1 MTTTTTTTTSSST
14 TGWLFDT
21 YPQGD
26 RMIFWIKQEKD
37 GKIVRLED
45 NRWSHSIYVSSDN
58 KHDLASIAKDKR
70 ISSFIKRY
78 EFVKKYEKIIDKTK
92 SEVLKLTLT
101 DSSQA
106 QKLAK
111 YIMLG
116 GRFGQ
121 FRPYN
126 VDILPAQS
134 YFYEHDIFPLAFCQ
148 VTVYGDVDGS
158 SGLTWSCKDYDD
170 VWSLDYTLPKFKTIQ
185 LSIRPRKQEGKLPK
199 FTDKIDSISIRN
211 ENEII
216 EIDGTDDVQILF
228 SLAEMMSA
236 LDPDFVFTEDGDS
249 FGFPYLAYRAKVNDC
264 SNILVLGREPSRA
277 TTTTSR
283 KPIQDG
289 ITYFSYG
296 RMHYRPSSTQ
306 LFGRVHIDKYNSFIV
321 DEAGM
326 EGLCEVARICRM
338 PLHKASRATIGRCM
352 SSLQCYHA
360 SINDILIP
368 WKSAFAEHFK
378 TYSQLFVADR
388 GGMIFE
394 PRVGVHEQVGE
405 LDFSSLYPSIMCAKN
420 LSGETVLCTC
430 CPKSKLRV
438 PELGWCICEK
448 KIGVVPQS
456 LEILLKK
463 RAQYKQLLKSPRID
477 PKTKQVYEARQ
488 GSLKWILVTSFGY
501 LGYSNSKFGN
511 IDAHIATCAFD
522 RQVLLKA
529 VRVAESHG
537 FRVLHGIVDSIW
549 VVKQGAAREDY
560 LKLKEA
566 IEQNT
571 GFPISFEGIY
581 KWVAFVHSKG
591 SSSSNSSKHI
601 PVPNRYFGVF
611 EDDGSLK
618 VRGLEM
624 RRRDNPPFFDKFQ
637 TEVLKVIAKGNT
649 TEEVR
654 MLMPQVKVV
663 LNKYV
668 QLLKDRNVPLQELVF
683 TKQLSKDSDS
693 YVVNTIE
700 STALRQL
707 AAEGRTL
714 RAGEILQYIITD
726 YYNNKNKSSNKRATP
741 FELVDNKTTPGAAG
755 YDAQRYIELLVE
767 VAHSVTQPFNFHGKI
782 CEKQARLGDCRTDN

>member
-1 MTTTTTTTTSSST
+1 MTTTTTSSST
-14 TGWLFDT
+14 NGWLFDV

-45 NRWSHSIYVSSDN
+45 NSWSHSIYVTSDN
-58 KHDLASIAKDKR
+58 KHDLASVAKDER
-70 ISSFIKRY
+70 VSSFIKRY
-78 EFVKKYEKIIDKTK
+78 EFVKKYEKIIDNTK
-92 SEVLKLTLT
+92 SEVLKLTLI

-121 FRPYN
+121 FRLYN

-148 VTVYGDVDGS
+148 VTVHGDVDGGGS
-158 SGLTWSCKDYDD
+158 RLTWSCKDYDD
-170 VWSLDYTLPKFKTIQ
+170 VWSVDYTLPKFKTIY
-185 LSIRPRKQEGKLPK
+185 LSIRPRKQEDKLPK

-216 EIDGTDDVQILF
+216 EIDGIDDIQILF

-264 SNILVLGREPSRA
+264 SNILVLGREPYRA
-277 TTTTSR
+277 TTTR
-283 KPIQDG
+283 KSIQDG
-289 ITYFSYG
+289 TTYFSYG

-306 LFGRVHIDKYNSFIV
+306 LFGRVHIDRHNSFIL
-321 DEAGM
+321 DETGM
-326 EGLCEVARICRM
+326 EGLCEIARICRM

-394 PRVGVHEQVGE
+394 PRVGVHERVGE

-420 LSGETVLCTC
+420 LSGETVLCAC
-430 CPKSKLRV
+430 CTQSKLCV
-438 PELGWCICEK
+438 PELGWHICEK
-448 KIGVVPQS
+448 KAGIVPQS

-463 RAQYKQLLKSPRID
+463 RAQYKQLLKSSPQID

-522 RQVLLKA
+522 RQVLLKV
-529 VRVAESHG
+529 VRVAEYRG
-537 FRVLHGIVDSIW
+537 FRILHGIVDSIW

-581 KWVAFVHSKG
+581 KWVAFAHSKR
-591 SSSSNSSKHI
+591 SSSSSKHI
-601 PVPNRYFGVF
+601 PVPNRYFGIF
-611 EDDGSLK
+611 EEDDYGSGLK

-649 TEEVR
+649 IEEVR
-654 MLMPQVKVV
+654 MLMPQVKAV

-668 QLLKDRNVPLQELVF
+668 QLLKDREVPLQELVF
-683 TKQLSKDSDS
+683 TKQLSKNSDS
-693 YVVNTIE
+693 YLVNTIE
-700 STALRQL
+700 NTALRQL
-707 AAEGRTL
+707 AAEGRVL

-726 YYNNKNKSSNKRATP
+726 YYNNNKSSSKRVTP
-741 FELVDNKTTPGAAG
+741 FELVDNKTTPSAA
-755 YDAQRYIELLVE
+755 YDVQRYIELLVE
-767 VAHSVTQPFNFHGKI
+767 VAHSVTEPFNFQGKNL
-782 CEKQARLGDCRTDN
+782 CKAGN

>member
-1 MTTTTTTTTSSST
+1 MTTTSST
-14 TGWLFDT
+14 TGWLFDA

-37 GKIVRLED
+37 GKLVRLED
-45 NRWSHSIYVSSDN
+45 SSWSHSIYVASDN
-58 KHDLASIAKDKR
+58 KYDLASVAKDYR
-70 ISSFIKRY
+70 VSSFIKHY

-101 DSSQA
+101 ESSQA

-111 YIMLG
+111 CIMLG

-121 FRPYN
+121 FRTYN

-148 VTVYGDVDGS
+148 VTMSSDVNGS
-158 SGLTWSCKDYDD
+158 SRLTWSRKDHDD
-170 VWSLDYTLPKFKTIQ
+170 VWSVDYTLPKFKIIH
-185 LSIRPRKQEGKLPK
+185 LSIRPRKQKGKLPK
-199 FTDKIDSISIRN
+199 LTDKIDSISIRN

-216 EIDGTDDVQILF
+216 EIDCTDDVQILF
-228 SLAEMMSA
+228 NLVKMMSA
-236 LDPDFVFTEDGDS
+236 LDPDFVFTENGDS
-249 FGFPYLAYRAKVNDC
+249 FGFPYLAYIAKVNDC

-277 TTTTSR
+277 TTTTTKS
-283 KPIQDG
+283 PIQDG

-296 RMHYRPSSTQ
+296 RMHYRPSSIQ
-306 LFGRVHIDKYNSFIV
+306 LFGRVHIDKHNSFIL

-394 PRVGVHEQVGE
+394 PQVGVHEQVSE

-420 LSGETVLCTC
+420 VSGETVLCNCC
-430 CPKSKLRV
+430 CPESRLRV
-438 PELGWCICEK
+438 PELGWHICEK
-448 KIGVVPQS
+448 KIGIVPQS

-463 RAQYKQLLKSPRID
+463 RAQYKQLLKSPQID
-477 PKTKQVYEARQ
+477 PKIKQLYEARQ

-511 IDAHIATCAFD
+511 IDAHIATCALD

-529 VRVAESHG
+529 VRVAESDG

-549 VVKQGAAREDY
+549 VVKQGAALEDY
-560 LKLKEA
+560 LKLKET

-581 KWVAFVHSKG
+581 KWIAFVRSKRR
-591 SSSSNSSKHI
+591 SSSSKYI
-601 PVPNRYFGVF
+601 PVTNRYFGAF
-611 EDDGSLK
+611 EDDSSIK

-637 TEVLKVIAKGNT
+637 TEILKVIAKGNT
-649 TEEVR
+649 IEEVR
-654 MLMPQVKVV
+654 MLMPQVKAI
-663 LNKYV
+663 LNKYM
-668 QLLKDRNVPLQELVF
+668 QLLKDRKVPLQELVF
-683 TKQLSKDSDS
+683 TKQLSKNSKS
-693 YVVNTIE
+693 YTLNTIE

-707 AAEGRTL
+707 AAEGRIL
-714 RAGEILQYIITD
+714 RAGEILQYVITD
-726 YYNNKNKSSNKRATP
+726 YYNNNKSSNKRAAAP
-741 FELVDNKTTPGAAG
+741 FELVDNKTTTYGDA
-755 YDAQRYIELLVE
+755 YDAQRYIELLVQ
-767 VAHSVTQPFNFHGKI
+767 VAHSVIEPFNFQ
-782 CEKQARLGDCRTDN
+782 EKNPCKAGN

>member
-1 MTTTTTTTTSSST
+1 MTPTTTTSSSSST

-45 NRWSHSIYVSSDN
+45 NSWSHSIYVASDN
-58 KHDLASIAKDKR
+58 KYDLASVAKDER
-70 ISSFIKRY
+70 VSSFIKRH

-111 YIMLG
+111 CIMLG

-148 VTVYGDVDGS
+148 VIASSAVDGS
-158 SGLTWSCKDYDD
+158 SRLTWSCKNYDD
-170 VWSLDYTLPKFKTIQ
+170 VWSLDYMLPKFKTIH

-277 TTTTSR
+277 ITTR
-283 KPIQDG
+283 KPIQNG
-289 ITYFSYG
+289 TTYFSYG

-306 LFGRVHIDKYNSFIV
+306 LFGRVHIDKHNSFIL

-352 SSLQCYHA
+352 SSLQCYYA

-368 WKSAFAEHFK
+368 WKSAIAEHFK
-378 TYSQLFVADR
+378 TYSHLFVADR

-405 LDFSSLYPSIMCAKN
+405 LDFSSLYPSIMCTKN

-430 CPKSKLRV
+430 CPESKLRV
-438 PELGWCICEK
+438 PELGWHICEK
-448 KIGVVPQS
+448 KIGIVPQS

-463 RAQYKQLLKSPRID
+463 RAHYKQLLKSPQID

-522 RQVLLKA
+522 RQTLLKA

-560 LKLKEA
+560 LKLKEV

-571 GFPISFEGIY
+571 GFTISFEGIY
-581 KWVAFVHSKG
+581 KWVAFAHSKI
-591 SSSSNSSKHI
+591 SSSSKRI

-611 EDDGSLK
+611 EDDGGSSLK

-624 RRRDNPPFFDKFQ
+624 RRRDNPLFFDKFQ

-649 TEEVR
+649 VEEVR
-654 MLMPQVKVV
+654 MLMMPQVKAV

-668 QLLKDRNVPLQELVF
+668 QLLKDRKVPLQELVF
-683 TKQLSKDSDS
+683 TKQLSKNSDS

-707 AAEGRTL
+707 AVEGRML
-714 RAGEILQYIITD
+714 RAGEILQYVITD
-726 YYNNKNKSSNKRATP
+726 YYNNNKSSSKRATP
-741 FELVDNKTTPGAAG
+741 FELIDNKTTPGAAA

-767 VAHSVTQPFNFHGKI
+767 VAHSVTEPFNFHGKNL
-782 CEKQARLGDCRTDN
+782 CKAGN

>member
-1 MTTTTTTTTSSST
+1 MTTTSST
-14 TGWLFDT
+14 TGWLFDA

-26 RMIFWIKQEKD
+26 RMIFWIKHEKD

-45 NRWSHSIYVSSDN
+45 SSWSQSIYVASDN
-58 KHDLASIAKDKR
+58 KYDLASVAKDYR
-70 ISSFIKRY
+70 VSSFIKHY

-101 DSSQA
+101 ESSQA

-111 YIMLG
+111 CILLG

-121 FRPYN
+121 FRTYN

-148 VTVYGDVDGS
+148 VTVSSDVNGS
-158 SGLTWSCKDYDD
+158 SRLTWSRKDHDD
-170 VWSLDYTLPKFKTIQ
+170 VWSVDYTLPKFKSIH
-185 LSIRPRKQEGKLPK
+185 LSIRPRKQKGKLPK

-216 EIDGTDDVQILF
+216 EIDCTDDVQILF
-228 SLAEMMSA
+228 NLAKIMSA
-236 LDPDFVFTEDGDS
+236 IDPDFVFTENGDS
-249 FGFPYLAYRAKVNDC
+249 FGFPYLAYIAKVNNC

-277 TTTTSR
+277 TTTRS
-283 KPIQDG
+283 PIQDG
-289 ITYFSYG
+289 VTYFSYG
-296 RMHYRPSSTQ
+296 RTHYRPSSIQ
-306 LFGRVHIDKYNSFIV
+306 LFGRVHIDKHNSFIL

-360 SINDILIP
+360 SINDVLIP

-394 PRVGVHEQVGE
+394 PQLGVHEQVGE
-405 LDFSSLYPSIMCAKN
+405 LDFSSLYPCIMCAKN
-420 LSGETVLCTC
+420 LSGETVLCSC
-430 CPKSKLRV
+430 CPESKLRV
-438 PELGWCICEK
+438 PELGWHICEK
-448 KIGVVPQS
+448 KIGIVPQS

-463 RAQYKQLLKSPRID
+463 RTQYKQLLKSPQID
-477 PKTKQVYEARQ
+477 PKIKQIYEARQ

-522 RQVLLKA
+522 REVLLKA
-529 VRVAESHG
+529 VRVAESDG

-549 VVKQGAAREDY
+549 VVKQGAAQEDY
-560 LKLKEA
+560 LKLKET

-581 KWVAFVHSKG
+581 KWIAFVRSKRRR
-591 SSSSNSSKHI
+591 SSTSSKYI
-601 PVPNRYFGVF
+601 PVPNRYFGAF
-611 EDDGSLK
+611 EDDGSSLK

-654 MLMPQVKVV
+654 MLMPQVKAI

-668 QLLKDRNVPLQELVF
+668 QLLKDRKIPLQELVF
-683 TKQLSKDSDS
+683 TKQLSKNSDS

-700 STALRQL
+700 STVLRQL
-707 AAEGRTL
+707 AAEGRIL
-714 RAGEILQYIITD
+714 RAGEIVQYVITN
-726 YYNNKNKSSNKRATP
+726 YYNNNKSSSKRATP
-741 FELVDNKTTPGAAG
+741 FDLVDNKTTSGAA
-755 YDAQRYIELLVE
+755 YDIPRYIELLVE
-767 VAHSVTQPFNFHGKI
+767 VAHSVIEPFNFHGKNFA
-782 CEKQARLGDCRTDN
+782 ESRRA

>member
-1 MTTTTTTTTSSST
+1 LTTTTTTNTT
-14 TGWLFDT
+14 TGWLFDA

-26 RMIFWIKQEKD
+26 KMIFWIKHEKND
-37 GKIVRLED
+37 KIIRLED
-45 NRWSHSIYVSSDN
+45 SSWSHSIYVASDN
-58 KHDLASIAKDKR
+58 KNDLTSIAKNER
-70 ISSFIKRY
+70 LSSFIKRH
-78 EFVKKYEKIIDKTK
+78 EFVKKYEKIIDGTK
-92 SEVLKLTLT
+92 SDVLKLNLT
-101 DSSQA
+101 DPSQA
-106 QKLAK
+106 QNLAK
-111 YIMLG
+111 CIMLG

-134 YFYEHDIFPLAFCQ
+134 YFYEHNIFPLVFCE
-148 VTVYGDVDGS
+148 VTMSRDINSSNGS
-158 SGLTWSCKDYDD
+158 RLTWSCKKYDD
-170 VWSLDYTLPKFKTIQ
+170 VWSTDYRLPKFKTIH
-185 LSIRPRKQEGKLPK
+185 LSIKPRKQEGKLSK

-211 ENEII
+211 GNEII
-216 EIDGTDDVQILF
+216 EIDGTDDTQILF
-228 SLAEMMSA
+228 SLTKMLSA

-249 FGFPYLAYRAKVNDC
+249 FGFPYLAHRAQVNDC

-277 TTTTSR
+277 TTTR
-283 KPIQDG
+283 KPVKDG
-289 ITYFSYG
+289 TTYFSYG

-306 LFGRVHIDKYNSFIV
+306 LFGRVHIDTHNSFIL

-326 EGLCEVARICRM
+326 AGLCEVARVCRM

-394 PRVGVHEQVGE
+394 PQVGVHEQVGE
-405 LDFSSLYPSIMCAKN
+405 LDFSSLYPSIMFAKN
-420 LSGETVLCTC
+420 LSGETVVCTC
-430 CPKSKLRV
+430 CPESKLRV
-438 PELGWCICEK
+438 PELGWNICEK
-448 KIGVVPQS
+448 RIGIVPRS

-463 RAQYKQLLKSPRID
+463 RSQYKQLLNSHQID
-477 PKTKQVYEARQ
+477 PKTKQVYHARQ

-522 RQVLLKA
+522 RRVLLKG

-549 VVKQGAAREDY
+549 IIKQGATREDY

-571 GFPISFEGIY
+571 DCAISFEGIY
-581 KWVAFVHSKG
+581 KWIAFSHSKRNNNHD
-591 SSSSNSSKHI
+591 SISSKHI

-611 EDDGSLK
+611 EDDNNNNNSSNRCLK

-624 RRRDNPPFFDKFQ
+624 RRHDNPLFFDKFQ
-637 TEVLKVIAKGNT
+637 AEVLKVIAKGNT
-649 TEEVR
+649 IEEVR
-654 MLMPQVKVV
+654 MLMPQVKDV
-663 LNKYV
+663 LDRYV
-668 QLLKDRNVPLQELVF
+668 QLLKDQTVPLQELVF
-683 TKQLSKDSDS
+683 TKQLSKDSDR

-700 STALRQL
+700 NAALRQL
-707 AAEGRTL
+707 ATEGKIL
-714 RAGEILQYIITD
+714 RAGEVLEYVITN
-726 YYNNKNKSSNKRATP
+726 YYNNNKSFSKRATP
-741 FELVDNKTTPGAAG
+741 IEMVDDKTTSSTV
-755 YDAQRYIELLVE
+755 YDARRYVELLVE
-767 VAHSVTQPFNFHGKI
+767 VAQSITTPFYS
-782 CEKQARLGDCRTDN
+782 

>member
-1 MTTTTTTTTSSST
+1 MTTTTSSSST
-14 TGWLFDT
+14 TGWLFDV

-45 NRWSHSIYVSSDN
+45 NSWSQSIYVASDN
-58 KHDLASIAKDKR
+58 KHDLASVAKDER
-70 ISSFIKRY
+70 VSSFIKHY
-78 EFVKKYEKIIDKTK
+78 KFVKKYEKIIDKTK

-111 YIMLG
+111 CIMLG

-148 VTVYGDVDGS
+148 VTVYGNVDGS
-158 SGLTWSCKDYDD
+158 SRLTWSCKDYDD
-170 VWSLDYTLPKFKTIQ
+170 VWSIDYTLPKFKTIH

-216 EIDGTDDVQILF
+216 EIDGIDDVQILF
-228 SLAEMMSA
+228 SLAEMVSA

-277 TTTTSR
+277 ITTR
-283 KPIQDG
+283 KSIQDG
-289 ITYFSYG
+289 TTYFSYG
-296 RMHYRPSSTQ
+296 RMHYRPPSTQ
-306 LFGRVHIDKYNSFIV
+306 LFGRVHIDKCNSFIL
-321 DEAGM
+321 DESGM

-420 LSGETVLCTC
+420 LSGETVLCAC
-430 CPKSKLRV
+430 CTESKLCV
-438 PELGWCICEK
+438 PELGWHICEK
-448 KIGVVPQS
+448 KIGIVPQS

-463 RAQYKQLLKSPRID
+463 RAQYKQLLKPPQID

-501 LGYSNSKFGN
+501 LGYGNSKFGN

-529 VRVAESHG
+529 VRVAESRG

-549 VVKQGAAREDY
+549 VVKQDAAREDY

-581 KWVAFVHSKG
+581 KWIAFIHSKR
-591 SSSSNSSKHI
+591 SSRSKHT

-611 EDDGSLK
+611 EDDDDDGSGLK

-649 TEEVR
+649 IEEVR
-654 MLMPQVKVV
+654 MLMPQVKAV

-668 QLLKDRNVPLQELVF
+668 QLLKDREVPLQELVF
-683 TKQLSKDSDS
+683 TKQLSKNSDS

-700 STALRQL
+700 NTALRQL
-707 AAEGRTL
+707 AAEGRML
-714 RAGEILQYIITD
+714 RAGEMLQYIITD
-726 YYNNKNKSSNKRATP
+726 YYNNNKSSSKRAAP
-741 FELVDNKTTPGAAG
+741 FELVDTKTTPGVA
-755 YDAQRYIELLVE
+755 YDVQRYIELLVE
-767 VAHSVTQPFNFHGKI
+767 VAHSVIEPFNFNRKNFTCKAG
-782 CEKQARLGDCRTDN
+782 ESSRQ

>member
-1 MTTTTTTTTSSST
+1 
-14 TGWLFDT
+14 
-21 YPQGD
+21 
-26 RMIFWIKQEKD
+26 
-37 GKIVRLED
+37 
-45 NRWSHSIYVSSDN
+45 
-58 KHDLASIAKDKR
+58 
-70 ISSFIKRY
+70 
-78 EFVKKYEKIIDKTK
+78 
-92 SEVLKLTLT
+92 
-101 DSSQA
+101 
-106 QKLAK
+106 
-111 YIMLG
+111 
-116 GRFGQ
+116 
-121 FRPYN
+121 
-126 VDILPAQS
+126 
-134 YFYEHDIFPLAFCQ
+134 
-148 VTVYGDVDGS
+148 
-158 SGLTWSCKDYDD
+158 
-170 VWSLDYTLPKFKTIQ
+170 
-185 LSIRPRKQEGKLPK
+185 
-199 FTDKIDSISIRN
+199 
-211 ENEII
+211 
-216 EIDGTDDVQILF
+216 
-228 SLAEMMSA
+228 
-236 LDPDFVFTEDGDS
+236 
-249 FGFPYLAYRAKVNDC
+249 
-264 SNILVLGREPSRA
+264 
-277 TTTTSR
+277 
-283 KPIQDG
+283 
-289 ITYFSYG
+289 
-296 RMHYRPSSTQ
+296 MHYRPSSTQ
-306 LFGRVHIDKYNSFIV
+306 LFGRVHIDKHNSFIL

-388 GGMIFE
+388 SGMIFE
-394 PRVGVHEQVGE
+394 PQVGVHEQVGE

-420 LSGETVLCTC
+420 LSGETVLCAC
-430 CPKSKLRV
+430 CTESKLHV
-438 PELGWCICEK
+438 PELGWHICEK
-448 KIGVVPQS
+448 KIGIVPQS

-463 RAQYKQLLKSPRID
+463 RAQYKQLLKSPQID

-581 KWVAFVHSKG
+581 KWVAFAHSKR
-591 SSSSNSSKHI
+591 SSSSKHI

-611 EDDGSLK
+611 EEDDDSSLK

-649 TEEVR
+649 IKEVR
-654 MLMPQVKVV
+654 MLMPQVKAV

-668 QLLKDRNVPLQELVF
+668 QLLKDRKVPLQELVF
-683 TKQLSKDSDS
+683 TKQLSKNSDS

-700 STALRQL
+700 NTALRQL
-707 AAEGRTL
+707 AAEGRIL
-714 RAGEILQYIITD
+714 RAGEILQYVITD
-726 YYNNKNKSSNKRATP
+726 YYNNNKSSSKRATP
-741 FELVDNKTTPGAAG
+741 FELVDNKTTPGAA

-767 VAHSVTQPFNFHGKI
+767 VAHSVTESFNLHGKN
-782 CEKQARLGDCRTDN
+782 LGKAGASR

>member
-1 MTTTTTTTTSSST
+1 LTSATSI
-14 TGWLFDT
+14 TGWLFDA
-21 YPQGD
+21 YPQRD
-26 RMIFWIKQEKD
+26 RMVFWIKQEKD

-45 NRWSHSIYVSSDN
+45 SSWSQSIYLASDD
-58 KHDLASIAKDKR
+58 KHDLASVAKDER
-70 ISSFIKRY
+70 VFPFIKHY

-101 DSSQA
+101 ESSQA

-111 YIMLG
+111 SIMVG
-116 GRFGQ
+116 GGFGQ
-121 FRPYN
+121 FRLYN

-148 VTVYGDVDGS
+148 VTVSNDSNGCS
-158 SGLTWSCKDYDD
+158 RLTWSCKDYDN
-170 VWSLDYTLPKFKTIQ
+170 VWSIDYTLPKFKTIH

-199 FTDKIDSISIRN
+199 FTDKIDLISIRN

-216 EIDGTDDVQILF
+216 EIDCTDDVQIL
-228 SLAEMMSA
+228 SNLSEIMSA
-236 LDPDFVFTEDGDS
+236 LDPDFVFTEEGDS
-249 FGFPYLAYRAKVNDC
+249 FGFPYLAYIAEVNDC
-264 SNILVLGREPSRA
+264 NNILVLGREPSRA
-277 TTTTSR
+277 TTTR

-296 RMHYRPSSTQ
+296 RMHYRPSSIQ
-306 LFGRVHIDKYNSFIV
+306 LFGRVHIDRHNSFIL

-338 PLHKASRATIGRCM
+338 PLHNASRATIGRCM

-394 PRVGVHEQVGE
+394 PQVGLHEQVGE

-420 LSGETVLCTC
+420 VSGETVLCSC
-430 CPKSKLRV
+430 CSQSKLHV
-438 PELGWCICEK
+438 PELGWHICEK
-448 KIGVVPQS
+448 KIGIVPQS

-463 RAQYKQLLKSPRID
+463 RAQYKQLLKSPQID

-488 GSLKWILVTSFGY
+488 GALKWILVTSFGY

-522 RQVLLKA
+522 RHVLSKA
-529 VRVAESHG
+529 VRVDESRG
-537 FRVLHGIVDSIW
+537 FKVLHGIVDSIW
-549 VVKQGAAREDY
+549 VAKQGAAREDY

-566 IEQNT
+566 IEQNI

-581 KWVAFVHSKG
+581 KWITFAHSKRGNG
-591 SSSSNSSKHI
+591 SKDI
-601 PVPNRYFGVF
+601 PVPNRYFGAF
-611 EDDGSLK
+611 EDDGNIK

-637 TEVLKVIAKGNT
+637 TEVLKVIAMGNT
-649 TEEVR
+649 IEEIQT
-654 MLMPQVKVV
+654 LMPQVKAV
-663 LNKYV
+663 LNKHI
-668 QLLKDRNVPLQELVF
+668 QLLKDQKVPLQELVF
-683 TKQLSKDSDS
+683 TKQLSKNSDS
-693 YVVNTIE
+693 YIINTIE
-700 STALRQL
+700 SIVLRQL
-707 AAEGRTL
+707 AAEGRML
-714 RAGEILQYIITD
+714 RAGEILQYVITD
-726 YYNNKNKSSNKRATP
+726 YYNNNKSSSKRATP
-741 FELVDNKTTPGAAG
+741 FELVDNKTTSSAA
-755 YDAQRYIELLVE
+755 YDTQRYIELLVE
-767 VAHSVTQPFNFHGKI
+767 VAHSVIDSFNFHVKT
-782 CEKQARLGDCRTDN
+782 L

>member
-1 MTTTTTTTTSSST
+1 MV
-14 TGWLFDT
+14 
-21 YPQGD
+21 
-26 RMIFWIKQEKD
+26 FWIKHEKND
-37 GKIVRLED
+37 KIVRLED
-45 NRWSHSIYVSSDN
+45 SNWSHSIYVASDN
-58 KHDLASIAKDKR
+58 KNDLTSVAKNER
-70 ISSFIKRY
+70 LSSFIKRH
-78 EFVKKYEKIIDKTK
+78 EFVKKYEKIIDGTK
-92 SEVLKLTLT
+92 SEVLKLNLT
-101 DSSQA
+101 DPSQA
-106 QKLAK
+106 QNLAK
-111 YIMLG
+111 CIMLG

-134 YFYEHDIFPLAFCQ
+134 YFYEHNIFPLVFCE
-148 VTVYGDVDGS
+148 VTMSRDINSSNGS
-158 SGLTWSCKDYDD
+158 RLTWSCKKYDD
-170 VWSLDYTLPKFKTIQ
+170 VWSTDYRLPKFKIIH
-185 LSIRPRKQEGKLPK
+185 LSIKPRKQEGKLSK

-211 ENEII
+211 GNEII
-216 EIDGTDDVQILF
+216 EIDGTDDTQILF
-228 SLAEMMSA
+228 SLTKMMSA

-249 FGFPYLAYRAKVNDC
+249 FGFPYLAHRAQVNDC
-264 SNILVLGREPSRA
+264 SNILVLGREPSQA
-277 TTTTSR
+277 TTTR
-283 KPIQDG
+283 KLVKDG
-289 ITYFSYG
+289 TTYFSYG

-306 LFGRVHIDKYNSFIV
+306 LFGRVHIDTHNSFIL

-326 EGLCEVARICRM
+326 AGLCEVARVCRM

-405 LDFSSLYPSIMCAKN
+405 LDFTSLYPSIMCAKN

-430 CPKSKLRV
+430 CTKSRLRV
-438 PELGWCICEK
+438 PELSWCICEK

-549 VVKQGAAREDY
+549 VVKQDAAVLEDY

-581 KWVAFVHSKG
+581 KWVAFVHSKE
-591 SSSSNSSKHI
+591 SSSSTSSSNKHI

-611 EDDGSLK
+611 EDDDSLK
-618 VRGLEM
+618 
-624 RRRDNPPFFDKFQ
+624 D
-637 TEVLKVIAKGNT
+637 
-649 TEEVR
+649 
-654 MLMPQVKVV
+654 
-663 LNKYV
+663 
-668 QLLKDRNVPLQELVF
+668 
-683 TKQLSKDSDS
+683 
-693 YVVNTIE
+693 
-700 STALRQL
+700 
-707 AAEGRTL
+707 
-714 RAGEILQYIITD
+714 
-726 YYNNKNKSSNKRATP
+726 
-741 FELVDNKTTPGAAG
+741 
-755 YDAQRYIELLVE
+755 
-767 VAHSVTQPFNFHGKI
+767 
-782 CEKQARLGDCRTDN
+782 

>member
-1 MTTTTTTTTSSST
+1 MTTTTSSSST
-14 TGWLFDT
+14 TGWLFDV

-45 NRWSHSIYVSSDN
+45 NGWSHSIYVTSDN
-58 KHDLASIAKDKR
+58 KHDLASVAKDER

-111 YIMLG
+111 YIMLS

-134 YFYEHDIFPLAFCQ
+134 YFYEHDVFPLAFCQ
-148 VTVYGDVDGS
+148 VTVYGNVDGS

-170 VWSLDYTLPKFKTIQ
+170 VWSIDYTLPKFKTIH

-216 EIDGTDDVQILF
+216 EIDGIDDVQILF
-228 SLAEMMSA
+228 SLAEMVSA

-277 TTTTSR
+277 ITTR
-283 KPIQDG
+283 KSIQDG
-289 ITYFSYG
+289 TTYFSYG

-306 LFGRVHIDKYNSFIV
+306 LFGRVHIDKCNSFIL
-321 DEAGM
+321 DESGM

-420 LSGETVLCTC
+420 LSGETVLCAC
-430 CPKSKLRV
+430 CTQSKLCV
-438 PELGWCICEK
+438 PELGWHICEK
-448 KIGVVPQS
+448 KIGIVPQS

-463 RAQYKQLLKSPRID
+463 RAQYKQLLKSPQID

-529 VRVAESHG
+529 VRVAESSG

-549 VVKQGAAREDY
+549 VVKQDAAREDY

-581 KWVAFVHSKG
+581 KWIAFIHSKR
-591 SSSSNSSKHI
+591 SRRSKHT

-611 EDDGSLK
+611 EDDDDDGSGLK

-637 TEVLKVIAKGNT
+637 TEVLKVIAKGDT
-649 TEEVR
+649 IEEVR
-654 MLMPQVKVV
+654 MLMPQVKAV

-668 QLLKDRNVPLQELVF
+668 QLLKDREVPLQELVF
-683 TKQLSKDSDS
+683 TKQLSKNSDS

-700 STALRQL
+700 NTALRQL
-707 AAEGRTL
+707 AAEGRML

-726 YYNNKNKSSNKRATP
+726 YYNNNKSSSKRAAP
-741 FELVDNKTTPGAAG
+741 FELVDTKTTPGAA
-755 YDAQRYIELLVE
+755 YDVQRYIELLVE
-767 VAHSVTQPFNFHGKI
+767 VAHSVIEPFNFNRKNFLCKAG
-782 CEKQARLGDCRTDN
+782 ESSRL